1 MARTVR
7 YQPIAL
13 GTWISWIAYVAVLV
27 VAPFLFPSNLGLTV
41 LSQIGAVVIAT
52 MSYNMLLGQTGM
64 LSFGH
69 AVYGG
74 LGGFIAIH
82 IMNAAVGNH
91 WPLPTSLVPLV
102 GGFGGAACGVVLGW
116 ISTKKSGTT
125 FAMITLGIGELVA
138 SAALTFPE
146 FFGGEAG
153 ITTDRTSLGKTVL
166 GISYGPQRQVYYLI
180 AVWLLLST
188 IGMYAFTRTPLGRI
202 ANAVRDN
209 PERAE
214 FIGYDTHKVRFLV
227 VVLSAFFAG
236 IAGGLSVINFEIV
249 TSENVGAAR
258 SGSILL
264 FTFLGG
270 VGSFVGPILG
280 GVLYVLCLVLL
291 SNYTQ
296 AWPLYIGLFFLLI
309 VMYAPG
315 GLWSLVQMNV
325 RVVQFGLFK
334 RLVRAYCFTLLAA
347 LPLFFGSST
356 LIELLYARQLES
368 GGNGDVKVWW
378 INSSLTS
385 PDLWVAAV
393 LLIVIGAVAFRFAG
407 RRFKDAWGA
416 VQETIAARLG
426 AGA

>member
-1 MARTVR
+1 
-7 YQPIAL
+7 
-13 GTWISWIAYVAVLV
+13 
-27 VAPFLFPSNLGLTV
+27 
-41 LSQIGAVVIAT
+41 
-52 MSYNMLLGQTGM
+52 
-64 LSFGH
+64 
-69 AVYGG
+69 
-74 LGGFIAIH
+74 
-82 IMNAAVGNH
+82 
-91 WPLPTSLVPLV
+91 
-102 GGFGGAACGVVLGW
+102 
-116 ISTKKSGTT
+116 
-125 FAMITLGIGELVA
+125 
-138 SAALTFPE
+138 
-146 FFGGEAG
+146 
-153 ITTDRTSLGKTVL
+153 
-166 GISYGPQRQVYYLI
+166 LI

-393 LLIVIGAVAFRFAG
+393 LLIVIGAVAFHFAG